1 MIQIKNQIQL
11 KSQLASAAFGA
22 TLLAATCAPQTANA
36 QVIKAATA
44 KDVKAKI
51 AAQKGKLTVVNFW
64 ATWCPPCV
72 AEMPALAKLKQNYT
86 KRGMALVLVSADDPA
101 TRDSKVKPFLK
112 KNKLAGSWLI
122 SGSQERFIDAF
133 DPSLKGAFALPRTY
147 IYNRKGKLVKSF
159 SGDKTYAEWEKL
171 LKPLL

>member
-1 MIQIKNQIQL
+1 MKIQL
-11 KSQLASAAFGA
+11 TTLALGA
-22 TLLAATCAPQTANA
+22 TLFATSAANA
-36 QVIKAATA
+36 QVIKQATA
-44 KDVKAKI
+44 QDVTAKI

-72 AEMPALAKLKQNYT
+72 AEMPALAKLKKNYAR
-86 KRGMALVLVSADDPA
+86 RGLALVLVSADDPK

-122 SGSQERFIDAF
+122 SGSQERFIDKF

-147 IYNRKGKLVKSF
+147 IYNRQGKLIKAF

-171 LKPLL
+171 IKPLL

>member
-1 MIQIKNQIQL
+1 MKIQL
-11 KSQLASAAFGA
+11 VTLALGA
-22 TLLAATCAPQTANA
+22 TTFITTTVHA
-36 QVIKAATA
+36 QVIKPATSA
-44 KDVKAKI
+44 DVKQKI

-86 KRGMALVLVSADDPA
+86 KRGLALVLVSADDPK

-112 KNKLAGSWLI
+112 KNGLAGSWLI
-122 SGSQERFIDAF
+122 SGSQERFIDKF
-133 DPSLKGAFALPRTY
+133 DPNLKGAFALPRTY

-159 SGDKTYAEWEKL
+159 SGDKSYAEWEKII
-171 LKPLL
+171 KPLL

>member
-1 MIQIKNQIQL
+1 MKIQTTFAL
-11 KSQLASAAFGA
+11 GA
-22 TLLAATCAPQTANA
+22 TLFAAPNLTKTANA
-36 QVIKAATA
+36 QVIKSATA
-44 KDVKAKI
+44 ADVKAKI

-86 KRGMALVLVSADDPA
+86 KRGLALVLVSADDPA

-122 SGSQERFIDAF
+122 SGSQERFIDKF
-133 DPSLKGAFALPRTY
+133 DPNLKSAFALPRTY
-147 IYNRKGKLVKSF
+147 IYNRQGKLIKSF
-159 SGDKTYAEWEKL
+159 SGDKSYAEWEKII
-171 LKPLL
+171 KPLL